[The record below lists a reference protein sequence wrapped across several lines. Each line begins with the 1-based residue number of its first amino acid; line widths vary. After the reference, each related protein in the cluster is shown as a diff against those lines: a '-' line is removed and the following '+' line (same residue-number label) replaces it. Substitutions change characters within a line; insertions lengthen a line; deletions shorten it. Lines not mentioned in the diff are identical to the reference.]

1 MTTRQETGE
10 VDERFA
16 VRIKRVGE
24 APIVAL
30 RLWLR
35 GGARLEDVPG
45 ESLLCGRLLAEG
57 SHRRGWQQIAL
68 EAEDRGMLLQSFGT
82 YETIGVTIDALA
94 EDWAQALA
102 WLAELALEPSFPEE
116 RYDWLRRQAL
126 GELESLLDQPEVRT
140 GRGFLEQ
147 LYHPHPYCRALQGDA
162 ESLEKLAAADCAGF
176 HARALEWGG
185 LVVVTGQID
194 EEKVAARVEELFG
207 GLRGATTVLP
217 PVAEPSG
224 AGEKHREITAG
235 EADQTHLYIGHLT
248 APRRHPDT
256 VPLAVL
262 AVALGAGAGMS
273 GRLPQ
278 RIREQEGLAYHV
290 DVATYAGA
298 GLDAGRLVTYV
309 GTSPE
314 TVAAAE
320 QGVREELRRLLDAGL
335 EEDEF
340 EEARSYLIGRDP
352 FRRETARQW
361 AGILAE
367 AEFYGLET
375 DRPEWVIEKLRGL
388 ERRDVEEAA
397 RRWIR
402 PAELKVTVGR
412 PK

>member
-1 MTTRQETGE
+1 MTTRPDTQTA
-10 VDERFA
+10 DERFT
-16 VRIKRVGE
+16 VRVKRVGE
-24 APIVAL
+24 APIVAM

-45 ESLLCGRLLAEG
+45 QSLLCGRLLAEG
-57 SHRRGWQQIAL
+57 SRHRGWQEISRQ
-68 EAEDRGMLLQSFGT
+68 AEDRGMVLQSFGT
-82 YETIGVTIDALA
+82 YESIGVSADALT
-94 EDWAQALA
+94 EDWEQALA
-102 WLAELALEPSFPEE
+102 WLAELTLEPSFPEE

-140 GRGFLEQ
+140 GRAFLEQ

-162 ESLEKLAAADCAGF
+162 ESLADLTAADCAAF

-194 EEKVAARVEELFG
+194 EEAVARRIDELLG
-207 GLRGATTVLP
+207 GLGGATVALP
-217 PVAEPSG
+217 PAAEPAG
-224 AGEKHREITAG
+224 AGEMHREITAG

-248 APRRHPDT
+248 VPRRHSDT
-256 VPLAVL
+256 VSL
-262 AVALGAGAGMS
+262 AVAAVVLGAGAGMS
-273 GRLPQ
+273 GRLPL

-290 DVATYAGA
+290 DIATYAGA
-298 GLDAGRLVTYV
+298 GIDAGRLVSYV
-309 GTSPE
+309 GTSPD

-320 QGVREELRRLLDAGL
+320 EAIREELQRLLDAGI
-335 EEDEF
+335 EDDEF

-388 ERRDVEEAA
+388 ERRDVEAAA

-402 PAELKVTVGR
+402 PEELKVTVGR